1 MFTGYLGSG
10 KTTIILGLI
19 RSLPADYKCVWLKN
33 EFGDMEIDSE
43 MAKENNIAVRALL
56 LCVDPYVCQ
65 LTSLATLTTACVPS
79 CLLGFAPVDTLRLL
93 T

>member
-1 MFTGYLGSG
+1 MFTGYLGNG

-65 LTSLATLTTACVPS
+65 LTSLLPSPPPVCPS